1 MIAVKGPDSKEER
14 IEHMVTL
21 YQLPLLRMCIMY
33 LHDEELAKD
42 AVHTIAISRLK
53 QISLFIGPPEG
64 KSCNLSFHPAY
75 FTRTA

>member
-21 YQLPLLRMCIMY
+21 YQIPLLRMCIMY

-42 AVHTIAISRLK
+42 AVLWMKERKPSSPK
-53 QISLFIGPPEG
+53 QKKPEAG
-64 KSCNLSFHPAY
+64 C
-75 FTRTA
+75 